1 MTLEGKT
8 MLKALTTWFA
18 ATNALTP
25 GILGLAEDSLARCHG
40 DYLIPKLRTGARAS
54 SKAVAT
60 VVTGGF
66 VALAMA
72 TRLRE
77 NNTVEL

>member
-1 MTLEGKT
+1 MTDIQAQSIT
-8 MLKALTTWFA
+8 MVGEPNEVFT
-18 ATNALTP
+18 
-25 GILGLAEDSLARCHG
+25 
-40 DYLIPKLRTGARAS
+40 DYKLSHVPTLYVVS
-54 SKAVAT
+54 VYCVHTLPMVSFIYS